1 MNNSGIKKIN
11 TAGLIGY
18 IVCILLI
25 VCSVSCMVVTAIGT
39 AAAIAVSKENVSAR
53 ISTNIDISSTGNF
66 LEKLNKYMNISGVE
80 NLSDLITEDGETVKV
95 NDRDVSEVTVAKTE
109 GGSFSVD
116 VKTNE
121 ITFSTARIIAS
132 LVVSFIFLG
141 AVTVMLHLLKA
152 LMKSLKACETPFTDD
167 VIRNMT
173 RFANSLIPVVVLN
186 MLCGGLWNAVTRG
199 AEIGLTVNLGSVLV
213 VAVIYLLV
221 IVFRYGAQL
230 QKESDETL

>member
-18 IVCILLI
+18 IICILLI

-53 ISTNIDISSTGNF
+53 VSTNIDISSTGNF

-95 NDRDVSEVTVAKTE
+95 NDRDISEVTVAKTE

-152 LMKSLKACETPFTDD
+152 LMKSLKTCETPFADD

>member
-1 MNNSGIKKIN
+1 MKNSGIKKIN

-25 VCSVSCMVVTAIGT
+25 VCSISCMVVTAIGT
-39 AAAIAVSKENVSAR
+39 AAAISVSKENVSAR
-53 ISTNIDISSTGNF
+53 VSTNIDISSTGNF

-80 NLSDLITEDGETVKV
+80 NLSDLITEDGETVEV
-95 NDRDVSEVTVAKTE
+95 NDRDISEVTVAKTK

-152 LMKSLKACETPFTDD
+152 LMKSLKTCETPFADD

>member
-1 MNNSGIKKIN
+1 MNNSGVKKIN

-53 ISTNIDISSTGNF
+53 VSTKIDISSTGNF

-95 NDRDVSEVTVAKTE
+95 NDRDISEVTVAKTE
-109 GGSFSVD
+109 GGSFSID

-121 ITFSTARIIAS
+121 ITFSTARIIA
-132 LVVSFIFLG
+132 I
-141 AVTVMLHLLKA
+141 LLN
-152 LMKSLKACETPFTDD
+152 FQ
-167 VIRNMT
+167 
-173 RFANSLIPVVVLN
+173 
-186 MLCGGLWNAVTRG
+186 
-199 AEIGLTVNLGSVLV
+199 LT
-213 VAVIYLLV
+213 I
-221 IVFRYGAQL
+221 
-230 QKESDETL
+230 

>member
-53 ISTNIDISSTGNF
+53 VSTNIDISSTGNF

-95 NDRDVSEVTVAKTE
+95 NDRDVSEVTVAKNE
-109 GGSFSVD
+109 GGSFSVG

-152 LMKSLKACETPFTDD
+152 LMKSLKTCETPFADD